1 MATFL
6 QVSDLTPFAEIDQ
19 AKAAEMIADAEA
31 WAVMAAPCL
40 KTPEFQADAD
50 MAAAVKSVIRQA
62 VLRWHEAGT
71 GVVTQTQMG
80 PFGQSVDTRQ
90 ARKGM
95 FWPSEITQLRDLCA
109 EFTGAS
115 SSGKAFTID
124 TTPAP

>member
-71 GVVTQTQMG
+71 GAVQTQVSG
-80 PFGQSVDTRQ
+80 PFSNTVQYQ
-90 ARKGM
+90 ARRGM